1 MTDEWDWECEGD
13 SLVGDGEECSSVDED
28 GWTSAQA
35 LVCAYNPPPIRWCD
49 SVFRTQ
55 LNVTTAF
62 TMLKNYSIGEFG
74 RLGVTYG
81 RSDIENVLRT
91 VNQIWRP
98 ASINFQLASY
108 KEFVGRNRYV
118 INDDEIWRDS
128 YDSVMNPFDHW
139 DYDVQVNIFV
149 VPYITNHINGSTMSF
164 GPVGVGMQSIVH
176 MSQHSPEEV
185 TSLPVETFGSTLA
198 HELGHVLGL
207 EHHPREDHL
216 MYHTDVND
224 QNLLS
229 EAEITY
235 ARQNAAVL
243 NTPRLNGYV
252 PGSMNPTAAVRSVI
266 ADKEAGQKLS
276 SVEFARSHPN
286 FKIWNDLR

>member
-1 MTDEWDWECEGD
+1 
-13 SLVGDGEECSSVDED
+13 
-28 GWTSAQA
+28 
-35 LVCAYNPPPIRWCD
+35 
-49 SVFRTQ
+49 
-55 LNVTTAF
+55 
-62 TMLKNYSIGEFG
+62 
-74 RLGVTYG
+74 
-81 RSDIENVLRT
+81 
-91 VNQIWRP
+91 
-98 ASINFQLASY
+98 
-108 KEFVGRNRYV
+108 
-118 INDDEIWRDS
+118 
-128 YDSVMNPFDHW
+128 
-139 DYDVQVNIFV
+139 
-149 VPYITNHINGSTMSF
+149 MSF